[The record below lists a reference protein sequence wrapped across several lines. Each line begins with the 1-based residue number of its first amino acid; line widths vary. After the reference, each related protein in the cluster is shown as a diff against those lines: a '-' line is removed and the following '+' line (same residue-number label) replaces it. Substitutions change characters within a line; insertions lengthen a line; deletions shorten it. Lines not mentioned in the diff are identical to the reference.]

1 MESVNFTISFLKKL
15 VVGTNQRYADKTIS
29 GLQVRVGKKSIA
41 FYLRK
46 KYSGKMYEM
55 LLGYYP
61 AITLEEARQMA
72 LDKLAA
78 IANYEDVSSPVIRK
92 QPTVKEALDY
102 WLSTL
107 SNPQNF
113 KYQISCWI
121 PIENKKIAELL
132 PSDISNIFYARKDTP
147 IAANRS
153 LEYLKAAINKTAK
166 VFNLDNPAPSLFSK
180 IEKYPKRPRV
190 RVLLENEAPQIIDA
204 LKIYSSKPR
213 YADQAE
219 AILLMLFTGQRK
231 SRVLGITVEQIED
244 IARFDVIKQMTI
256 IDHIWHV
263 PGNDIKRPVDLPL
276 NDYAWGIIS
285 KRITMRKSGNLFL
298 WRGKPMKDCR
308 KTIAAVCDD
317 CGIKDL
323 HLHDLRRSLGSWML
337 SSGAS
342 IETVSKI
349 LGHSSI
355 RVTEQVYAHLLNS
368 KGRDATTAALDAMFK
383 GKV

>member
-1 MESVNFTISFLKKL
+1 MENVILTISFLKKL
-15 VVGTNQRYADKTIS
+15 SVGDNKKYADITAP
-29 GLQVRVGKKSIA
+29 GLQVWVGKKSIT
-41 FYLRK
+41 FYFRK
-46 KYSGKMYEM
+46 KFKGRLFEM
-55 LLGYYP
+55 TIGNYP
-61 AITLEEARQMA
+61 SITLEEARQMA
-72 LDKLAA
+72 LEKLAA
-78 IANYEDVSSPVIRK
+78 IANYEDIESPIVRK
-92 QPTVKEALDY
+92 QPTVKEALDL
-102 WLSTL
+102 WLKGVSDKRKNQSL
-107 SNPQNF
+107 
-113 KYQISCWI
+113 IRCWI
-121 PIENKKIAELL
+121 PIEDIKIADLKTA
-132 PSDISNIFYARKDTP
+132 DISNIFYAMKNTP
-147 IAANRS
+147 IAANHA
-153 LEYLKAAINKTAK
+153 LKALKAAFNKTFK
-166 VFNLDNPAPSLFSK
+166 KYQIQNSVPFIFDK
-180 IEKYPKRPRV
+180 IAKYPEKPRV
-190 RVLLENEAPQIIDA
+190 RMLLEDEAPKIIDM
-204 LKIYSSKPR
+204 LKQYANRPL

-231 SRVLGITVEQIED
+231 SRVLGISVEQID
-244 IARFDVIKQMTI
+244 IINR
-256 IDHIWHV
+256 IWHV

-276 NDYAWGIIS
+276 NDYAWEIIS

-308 KTIAAVCDD
+308 KTIKAVCDD

-368 KGRDATTAALDAMFK
+368 KGRDATTAAIGAMFK

>member
-1 MESVNFTISFLKKL
+1 METVNFSISFLKKL
-15 VVGTNQRYADKTIS
+15 VVGTTQRYADKTVA
-29 GLQVRVGKKSIA
+29 GLQVRVNKKSIA

-46 KYSGKMYEM
+46 KFNGKMYEL

-61 AITLEEARQMA
+61 AITLEEARQSA
-72 LDKLAA
+72 LEKLAA
-78 IANYEDVSSPVIRK
+78 IANYENINSPVVRQ

-107 SNPQNF
+107 NNPQNY
-113 KYQISCWI
+113 KYQLSCWM
-121 PIENKKIAELL
+121 PIENKKISELV
-132 PSDISNIFYARKDTP
+132 PSDISDIFYARSDTP
-147 IAANRS
+147 YAANRS
-153 LEYLKAAINKTAK
+153 LEYLKAAINKTTKA
-166 VFNLDNPAPSLFSK
+166 FSLDNPVPMLFSK
-180 IEKYPKRPRV
+180 IVKFPMKPRV
-190 RVLLENEAPQIIDA
+190 RVLMENEAPQIIDM
-204 LKIYSSKPR
+204 LKIYARKPR

-219 AILLMLFTGQRK
+219 AILLMLFSGQRK
-231 SRVLGITVEQIED
+231 SRVLGITVEQVDFEN
-244 IARFDVIKQMTI
+244 R
-256 IDHIWHV
+256 IWHV

-285 KRITMRKSGNLFL
+285 KRIEMRKSGNLFL

-308 KTIAAVCDD
+308 KTIATVCRE
-317 CGIKDL
+317 CNIKDL

-337 SSGAS
+337 SSGAT

-383 GKV
+383 GEV

>member
-1 MESVNFTISFLKKL
+1 MENVNLTISFLKKL
-15 VVGTNQRYADKTIS
+15 SVGDNKKYADITTP
-29 GLQVRVGKKSIA
+29 GLQVWVGKKYIT
-41 FYLRK
+41 FYFRK
-46 KYSGKMYEM
+46 KFKGKLYE
-55 LLGYYP
+55 LTIGNYP

-78 IANYEDVSSPVIRK
+78 IANYENIDSPVVRK
-92 QPTVKEALDY
+92 QPTVREALDL
-102 WLSTL
+102 WLEGVSDKRKNKSL
-107 SNPQNF
+107 
-113 KYQISCWI
+113 IRCWI
-121 PIENKKIAELL
+121 SIQNKKIAELVS
-132 PSDISNIFYARKDTP
+132 SDISTIFYSMRETP
-147 IAANRS
+147 VAANHALKS
-153 LEYLKAAINKTAK
+153 LKAALNKTFK
-166 VFNLDNPAPSLFSK
+166 KYQLENPVPFLFDK
-180 IEKYPKRPRV
+180 IEKYPEKPRI
-190 RVLLENEAPQIIDA
+190 RTLLENEAPQIIDM
-204 LKIYSSKPR
+204 LKKFAKKPL

-231 SRVLGITVEQIED
+231 SRVLGISVEQIED

-285 KRITMRKSGNLFL
+285 KRIAMRKSGNLFL

-308 KTIAAVCDD
+308 KTIAAVCRE

-342 IETVSKI
+342 IETVSKT

-355 RVTEQVYAHLLNS
+355 RVTEQVYAHLLSS
-368 KGRDATTAALDAMFK
+368 KGRDATTTALDAMFK

>member
-1 MESVNFTISFLKKL
+1 METVNLTISFLKKL
-15 VVGTNQRYADKTIS
+15 VVGVNQKYADKTIS
-29 GLQVRVGKKSIA
+29 GLQVRVGKKTIA

-46 KYSGKMYEM
+46 KSNGKKYEM

-78 IANYEDVSSPVIRK
+78 IANYEDIESPIVRK
-92 QPTVKEALDY
+92 QPTVKEALDL
-102 WLSTL
+102 WLKGVSDKRKNQSL
-107 SNPQNF
+107 
-113 KYQISCWI
+113 IRCWI
-121 PIENKKIAELL
+121 PIEDIKIADLKTA
-132 PSDISNIFYARKDTP
+132 DISNIFYAMKNTP
-147 IAANRS
+147 IAANHA
-153 LEYLKAAINKTAK
+153 LKALKAAFNKTFK
-166 VFNLDNPAPSLFSK
+166 KYQIQNPVPFIFDNIA
-180 IEKYPKRPRV
+180 KYPEKPRM
-190 RVLLENEAPQIIDA
+190 RMLLEDEAPKIIDM
-204 LKIYSSKPR
+204 LKQYANKPL

-285 KRITMRKSGNLFL
+285 KRIAMRKSGNLFL
-298 WRGKPMKDCR
+298 WRSKPMKDCR
-308 KTIAAVCDD
+308 KTIAAVCRE

-342 IETVSKI
+342 IETVSKT

-368 KGRDATTAALDAMFK
+368 KGRDATTTALDAMLK

>member
-1 MESVNFTISFLKKL
+1 METVNFSISFLKKL
-15 VVGTNQRYADKTIS
+15 SLGDNKKYADITAP
-29 GLQVRVGKKSIA
+29 GLQVWVGKKSIT
-41 FYLRK
+41 FYFRK
-46 KYSGKMYEM
+46 KFKGKLFE
-55 LLGYYP
+55 LTLGNYP
-61 AITLEEARQMA
+61 AVTLEEARQMA
-72 LDKLAA
+72 LEKLAA
-78 IANYEDVSSPVIRK
+78 IANYEDIESPVVRK

-113 KYQISCWI
+113 KYQITCWQ

-132 PSDISNIFYARKDTP
+132 PSDVSNIFYARKDTP

-231 SRVLGITVEQIED
+231 SRVLGITVEQI
-244 IARFDVIKQMTI
+244 DVINR
-256 IDHIWHV
+256 IWHV

-285 KRITMRKSGNLFL
+285 KRITLRKSGNLFL

-308 KTIAAVCDD
+308 KTIKAVCDD

-368 KGRDATTAALDAMFK
+368 KGRDATTAALNAMLK

>member
-1 MESVNFTISFLKKL
+1 
-15 VVGTNQRYADKTIS
+15 
-29 GLQVRVGKKSIA
+29 VGKKSIT
-41 FYLRK
+41 FYFRK
-46 KYSGKMYEM
+46 KFKGKLFE
-55 LLGYYP
+55 LTIGNYP

-132 PSDISNIFYARKDTP
+132 QSDVSDIFYARKDTP

-231 SRVLGITVEQIED
+231 SRVLGITVEQI
-244 IARFDVIKQMTI
+244 DVINR
-256 IDHIWHV
+256 IWHV

-285 KRITMRKSGNLFL
+285 KRITLRKSGNLFL

-308 KTIAAVCDD
+308 KTIKAVCDD

>member
-1 MESVNFTISFLKKL
+1 METVNLTISFLKKL
-15 VVGTNQRYADKTIS
+15 SVGDNKKYADITAP
-29 GLQVRVGKKSIA
+29 GLQLWVGKKSIT
-41 FYLRK
+41 FYFRK
-46 KYSGKMYEM
+46 KFKGKLFEM
-55 LLGYYP
+55 TIGNYP

-72 LDKLAA
+72 LEKLAA
-78 IANYEDVSSPVIRK
+78 IANYEDIESPLVRK
-92 QPTVKEALDY
+92 QPTLKEAFEF
-102 WLSTL
+102 WLEGVASHEKIRTHI
-107 SNPQNF
+107 
-113 KYQISCWI
+113 KCWI
-121 PIENKKIAELL
+121 PIEDKKIVDIT
-132 PSDISNIFYARKDTP
+132 SDDILSVF
-147 IAANRS
+147 IAKKNSPTIANRALSYLRAS
-153 LEYLKAAINKTAK
+153 LNKYQKKYQIVIPAISIIDSIKRY
-166 VFNLDNPAPSLFSK
+166 P
-180 IEKYPKRPRV
+180 EKPRV
-190 RVLLENEAPQIIDA
+190 RMLLEDEAPKIIDM
-204 LKIYSSKPR
+204 LKQYANRPL

-231 SRVLGITVEQIED
+231 SRVLGISVEQID
-244 IARFDVIKQMTI
+244 IINR
-256 IDHIWHV
+256 IWHV

-285 KRITMRKSGNLFL
+285 KRIELRKSGNLFL

-308 KTIAAVCDD
+308 KTIKAVCDE

-368 KGRDATTAALDAMFK
+368 KGRDATTAAIGAMVK